1 MTGFGLTG
9 GASSK
14 NEALLA
20 GAWGAQRS
28 VIVHPRHIAVITL
41 RVCARDWR
49 PTDRGTRDR
58 SGGDQFANHVAPL
71 QRHRRASPSIT
82 IVSWPTRRGGRGG
95 QAGRLNTVVA

>member
-14 NEALLA
+14 NEALPA

-49 PTDRGTRDR
+49 PHR
-58 SGGDQFANHVAPL
+58 S
-71 QRHRRASPSIT
+71 RHP
-82 IVSWPTRRGGRGG
+82 
-95 QAGRLNTVVA
+95 

>member
-9 GASSK
+9 GLVQ
-14 NEALLA
+14 NEALPA

-49 PTDRGTRDR
+49 PPIAAPVIAAVVTSSRIMLHPPTAPASLTKHNDCV
-58 SGGDQFANHVAPL
+58 VA
-71 QRHRRASPSIT
+71 HK
-82 IVSWPTRRGGRGG
+82 TRREGG